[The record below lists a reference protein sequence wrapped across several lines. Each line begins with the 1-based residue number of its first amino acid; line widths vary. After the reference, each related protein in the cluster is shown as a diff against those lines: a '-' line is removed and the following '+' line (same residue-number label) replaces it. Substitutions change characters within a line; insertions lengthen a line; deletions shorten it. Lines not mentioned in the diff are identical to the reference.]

1 MYDKNMKNVSTEAR
15 TPSLLYRIQRAIFRF
30 IGDIKW
36 AGITHPF
43 WFTINAKGYRLKG
56 LHTRRVERIIRPGDI
71 VIRRFEGY
79 VSSFLIPGF
88 WNHAGI
94 YVGSINGFEG
104 EKTQVVHAI
113 SDGVIV
119 EDILDF
125 MRTDEMMILRP
136 DPELIDIGIKKAIDV
151 IGSPYD
157 FGFDFKDCNRF
168 SCTELI
174 AYCYPSLITHKSR
187 WSSLGK
193 KVIVADDI
201 RDTEAFTKV
210 WNSLNEK

>member
-1 MYDKNMKNVSTEAR
+1 MKNVSVEAR
-15 TPSLLYRIQRAIFRF
+15 TPSLLYRIQSAIFRF

-36 AGITHPF
+36 AGITRPF
-43 WFTINAKGYRLKG
+43 WFTINAQGYRLKG
-56 LHTRRVERIIRPGDI
+56 SHFRRVERIIRPGDI

-79 VSSFLIPGF
+79 VDKWLIPGY
-88 WNHAGI
+88 WNHAGV
-94 YVGSINGFEG
+94 YVGHINGFEG
-104 EKTQVVHAI
+104 EKTQVVHAV

-136 DPELIDIGIKKAIDV
+136 DPNLIEKGIQRAIDV

-174 AYCYPSLITHKSR
+174 AYCYTGLIAAKSR

-201 RDTEAFTKV
+201 CDTEAFTKI
-210 WNSLNEK
+210 WNSRKDK